1 MSNKITFA
9 AGLSNHKK
17 ISDFPVF
24 YILLAGVELYQL
36 TEGSC
41 LPDTNAQKI
50 ACPSYPYYCI
60 ITCFN
65 ENLKISLLEVLK
77 WQKSAT
83 FATLFF

>member
-36 TEGSC
+36 NEGSC
-41 LPDTNAQKI
+41 LPDTNAQKNSLSFI
-50 ACPSYPYYCI
+50 PLLLYYDV
-60 ITCFN
+60 F
-65 ENLKISLLEVLK
+65 
-77 WQKSAT
+77 
-83 FATLFF
+83 